1 MKDLLTQ
8 RKNKNSEP
16 PSDSEKNVLKC
27 FILNLFII
35 QFKLLRYDSNRVT
48 KPHRG
53 ITMVASR
60 LNGWK
65 SIGRGR
71 ACRRYATTHYAV
83 VAYLRHAYLRQ
94 HHTSRSNG
102 WLPLSDAYGI
112 LWWYDYG

>member
-60 LNGWK
+60 LNGWYDVVVGK
-65 SIGRGR
+65 RGVGTQQRRNGLSRTYGTPSPGRWIS
-71 ACRRYATTHYAV
+71 
-83 VAYLRHAYLRQ
+83 
-94 HHTSRSNG
+94 SRSNG
-102 WLPLSDAYGI
+102 WLPLLCPDGA
-112 LWWYDYG
+112 W